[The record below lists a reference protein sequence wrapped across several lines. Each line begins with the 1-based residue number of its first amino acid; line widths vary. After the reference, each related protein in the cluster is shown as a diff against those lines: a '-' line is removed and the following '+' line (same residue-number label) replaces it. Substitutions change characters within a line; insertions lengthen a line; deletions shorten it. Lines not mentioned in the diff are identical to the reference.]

1 MKAIRIHEYGG
12 PNVLQYEDAPIPDIG
27 PDGVLIRAR
36 AAGVN
41 PVDWK
46 IRKGLMTAVRP
57 LQFPAVVGADVS
69 GTVERVGSLVSRFKP
84 GDAVVARVDGAY
96 AEFAAVKTDAVA
108 PAPKSIPLEHAA
120 ALPIAAGTAWT
131 LLFDAARVRA
141 RPTRVDPRRRWRRR
155 FIRRSVRQTR
165 GSACHRYLFG
175 GERCPRQIARS
186 RRSYRLSK
194 VEFRDRGEKRRSSL
208 GQCRRRDFSKN
219 SYGVVRKAGLLLAI
233 ASPPDEALANRHG
246 ITARFERGVINGV
259 RLQEI
264 GGLIDVGKVRVIVEK
279 ELPLEEAAFAHELSE
294 AGHVRGKII
303 LNVG

>member
-131 LLFDAARVRA
+131 LLFDAARVV
-141 RPTRVDPRRRWRRR
+141 PGQRVL
-155 FIRRSVRQTR
+155 IHAGAGGV
-165 GSACHRYLFG
+165 GSFAVQFAKLAGLHVIATCSAANVALVKSLGADEVIDYRKSKFATEVKNVDLLLDNVG
-175 GERCPRQIARS
+175 GET
-186 RRSYRLSK
+186 LK
-194 VEFRDRGEKRRSSL
+194 E
-208 GQCRRRDFSKN
+208 

-233 ASPPDEALANRHG
+233 ASPPDEALANHHG

-279 ELPLEEAAFAHELSE
+279 ELPLEEAALAHELSE

>member
-12 PNVLQYEDAPIPDIG
+12 PNVLKYEDAPIPDIG
-27 PDGVLIRAR
+27 PDGVLIRVR

-46 IRKGLMTAVRP
+46 IRKGLMTAFRP
-57 LQFPAVVGADVS
+57 LRFPAVLGADVS

-108 PAPKSIPLEHAA
+108 PAPKSIPLAHAA
-120 ALPIAAGTAWT
+120 ALPTAAATAWT
-131 LLFDAARVRA
+131 VLFDAARIVPGQSVLIHA
-141 RPTRVDPRRRWRRR
+141 GAGGVGSFAVQFAKLAGLHVIATCSAANAALVKSLGADEVIDYQKSNFAAKVKNVDLLLDN
-155 FIRRSVRQTR
+155 V
-165 GSACHRYLFG
+165 G
-175 GERCPRQIARS
+175 GET
-186 RRSYRLSK
+186 LK
-194 VEFRDRGEKRRSSL
+194 E
-208 GQCRRRDFSKN
+208 
-219 SYGVVRKAGLLLAI
+219 SYGVVRKGGLLLAI
-233 ASPPDEALANRHG
+233 ASPPDAALASQQG
-246 ITARFERGVINGV
+246 ITARFEVAVINGV

-264 GGLIDVGKVRVIVEK
+264 AGLIDAGKVRVVVEN
-279 ELPLEEAAFAHELSE
+279 ELPLEEAALAHQLSE